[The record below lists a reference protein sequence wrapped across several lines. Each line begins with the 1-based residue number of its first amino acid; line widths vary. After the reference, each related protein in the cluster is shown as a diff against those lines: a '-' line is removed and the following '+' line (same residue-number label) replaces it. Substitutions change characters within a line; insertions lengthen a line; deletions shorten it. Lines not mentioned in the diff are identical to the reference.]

1 MKIIHILLFLF
12 FAPAILSAQ
21 TDEHVLLNLGL
32 DSVFS
37 EINDNDPGAS
47 VFIQKD
53 NQIIYSRS
61 FGLAN
66 LKTKEKFNEN
76 TNVNIASITKTFIAY
91 GILILQK
98 QGKLSLEDSISKFF
112 PNDLSKE
119 TGNVKIKHLLTH
131 TAGLPDVPGNEK
143 ELLKKIDKPEFE
155 PGSNYKYS
163 EVSYK
168 ILTMIIEKLTNTKW
182 HTFIQKNIFEP
193 AGMINT
199 KIPEVYSEEKIALS
213 YKKNK
218 KKYKLLKYKKGNLN
232 KNDLLSIWSSVGEL
246 RKYVY
251 AINECVFLDCEALK
265 KVSALWTPD
274 NWRSS
279 AKPPHGF
286 VWFVSESKEKDTK
299 ISYDGIYNGYRTTVL
314 MYPKEKIILISV
326 SNNSVSYSDSIV
338 SRLIN
343 LRYVK

>member
-1 MKIIHILLFLF
+1 MKIIQTLLFLF
-12 FAPAILSAQ
+12 FLPVILSSQ

-37 EINDNDPGAS
+37 SINDNDPGAS
-47 VFIQKD
+47 IFIQKD
-53 NQIIYSRS
+53 NQIMYSKS

-76 TNVNIASITKTFIAY
+76 TNVNVASITKTFIAY

-98 QGKLSLEDSISKFF
+98 QGKLSLEDSINNFF
-112 PNDLSKE
+112 PIKLSKE

-131 TAGLPDVPGNEK
+131 TAGLPDLPGDEK
-143 ELLKKIDKPEFE
+143 EILKKIDKPEFE

-168 ILTMIIEKLTNTKW
+168 ILTMIIEKVTNDKW
-182 HTFIQKNIFEP
+182 HTFIQKSIFEP

-199 KIPEVYSEEKIALS
+199 KIPQVYVEEKIALS
-213 YKKNK
+213 YKKSK
-218 KKYKLLKYKKGNLN
+218 KKYKLVKYKKGNLN
-232 KNDLLSIWSSVGEL
+232 KNELLNVWISVGEL
-246 RKYVY
+246 RKYIY
-251 AINECVFLDCEALK
+251 AINECVFLDCELLK
-265 KVSALWTPD
+265 QISTLWTPG

-279 AKPPHGF
+279 SKPPHGF
-286 VWFVSESKEKDTK
+286 AWFISESKEKDIK
-299 ISYDGIYNGYRTTVL
+299 ISYGGIYNGYRTNL
-314 MYPKEKIILISV
+314 IMYPKEKIILISV

-343 LRYVK
+343 LGYVK